1 MSSKS
6 APKLAVLPTRVPSV
20 GETLVGKYV
29 VEGVIGQGG
38 MGIVLAARHVQLGS
52 TVAIKLISPNDTRQ
66 AGAVERLFREAKL
79 AAALRSEHVVRV
91 YDVGTLDTGAPF
103 LVMEYLLG
111 QDLASLVQGRGPL
124 PVGEAAELVH
134 QACDAIAEAHAA
146 GIVHR
151 DLKPSNLFVTQ
162 RRDGTPVVKV
172 LDFGISKLVKHDFM
186 QPSTLTNTRSVMGSP
201 HYMSPEQLR
210 DTRGVD
216 FRTDIWALGV
226 IFHELLTGEPTFPG
240 ETLPAVCA
248 AIVADA
254 PKPLAQ
260 CRDDVPAS
268 LEVIIRRCLEKL
280 PDDRFA
286 SVDALASAIDPYRR
300 RAEWTMQLAV
310 TQRFERSA
318 DLVGLTGAGSEAS
331 VTASRSNI
339 GFDQTQAALAAS
351 HGDFRT
357 RGGRR
362 AFWLGGVGGVVLV
375 GAAALLWPGQ
385 VDSGAHA
392 LGAAGASAP
401 VPLRAVIPLD
411 VPAPLADAPSVVP
424 ATQPS
429 ADPSA
434 SSSAPPATP
443 TTLPAVP
450 PPVKSPSVAKPA
462 LPEARP
468 DSTDA
473 KRGAAGSVA
482 PNAKPP
488 QGSSSSDLRLSR

>member
-1 MSSKS
+1 
-6 APKLAVLPTRVPSV
+6 
-20 GETLVGKYV
+20 LVGKYV

-226 IFHELLTGEPTFPG
+226 ILHELLTGEPTFPG

-260 CRDDVPAS
+260 YRDDVPAS
-268 LEVIIRRCLEKL
+268 LEAIIRRCLEKL

-310 TQRFERSA
+310 TQRFERSTPVA
-318 DLVGLTGAGSEAS
+318 DLLGPGGAGSEAS
-331 VTASRSNI
+331 VTASRPNI

-351 HGDFRT
+351 HGDFRA

-362 AFWLGGVGGVVLV
+362 AFWLGGVGGAVLV
-375 GAAALLWPGQ
+375 GAAALSWPSH
-385 VDSGAHA
+385 VDPGAHA

-401 VPLRAVIPLD
+401 VPLSAVIPLD
-411 VPAPLADAPSVVP
+411 VPARGADAAAAPGTPLTEARSVVP
-424 ATQPS
+424 SAQSS

-434 SSSAPPATP
+434 SSSAPLVNPMTP
-443 TTLPAVP
+443 QAVP
-450 PPVKSPSVAKPA
+450 PPLKAPSVAKPA
-462 LPEARP
+462 PPEARP
-468 DSTDA
+468 DA
-473 KRGAAGSVA
+473 KRGAAGSGA

-488 QGSSSSDLRLSR
+488 HGSSSSDIRLSR